1 MSTEQIENE
10 VARWLDEVVIG
21 LRLCPFAARPRR
33 LGQVDIV
40 VSEARDGEGLLAE
53 IDAKVQQMASTP
65 AEVLDTS
72 LLVIPTLL
80 ADFVAYNDFIHI
92 LEHYL
97 AACGWEGEFQVA
109 SFHPQYCFAD
119 AEPDDPANFTNRAPY
134 PIVHFLREASVE
146 AALAG
151 YSDPDEIPQ
160 RNIAL
165 LRGLSASRL
174 REYFPYL

>member
-1 MSTEQIENE
+1 MNPEYVENQ

-33 LGQVDIV
+33 LKQVDIA
-40 VSEARDGEGLLAE
+40 VSAAKDGEGLLDE
-53 IDAKVQQMASTP
+53 IDAKIRQMASTS
-65 AEVLDTS
+65 AEIMDTS
-72 LLVIPTLL
+72 LLVIPELL
-80 ADFVAYNDFIHI
+80 ADFTAYNDFVHI

-97 AACGWEGEFQVA
+97 TACGWEGEFQVA

-134 PIVHFLREASVE
+134 PIIHLLRESSVE
-146 AALAG
+146 AALETYA
-151 YSDPDEIPQ
+151 DPEAIPQ

-165 LRGLSASRL
+165 LRGLSESQL
-174 REYFPYL
+174 RKYFPYL